1 MNLKGKMLLEDTGSL
16 FLSSGGSSRNKRK
29 SSIGVASV
37 ASVASVAEV
46 VDSSV
51 VGVASIA
58 GVAEVVASVAEV
70 VEGIG
75 VGSVVQTGVGDGR
88 SGNEGSSDERGRG
101 GDDVDGSGSLLGG
114 KTSGSGVIESSLEGS
129 LGSGDILDVIQVGG
143 ADLSSLNIV
152 VDGVEGVRPEGGVL
166 PSLGSCKGSVEGL
179 LGSGH
184 LDGVLKGS
192 GGGQRQERA
201 ESQLGVHVE
210 CCSGE
215 SSAIGHLDGVLKG

>member
-58 GVAEVVASVAEV
+58 GVAQV

-75 VGSVVQTGVGDGR
+75 VGSVVQTGVGDGG
-88 SGNEGSSDERGRG
+88 SGNKGSSHERCRG

-143 ADLSSLNIV
+143 ADLSSLHIV

-184 LDGVLKGS
+184 LDGVLKGG